1 MEEVALSATTATRV
15 VTLLVIALRRIKGVE
30 AEEILA
36 VVTIV
41 NVTTVEGRDT
51 FLVTALK
58 GVADVVVVT
67 DSTEGAEVMIALAT
81 SKYL

>member
-36 VVTIV
+36 VVTTV
-41 NVTTVEGRDT
+41 NVTTVEGQDT

>member
-36 VVTIV
+36 VVTTV
-41 NVTTVEGRDT
+41 NVTTVEGQDT

-58 GVADVVVVT
+58 GVEDVVVVT

-81 SKYL
+81 SK

>member
-67 DSTEGAEVMIALAT
+67 DLTEGAEVMIALAT